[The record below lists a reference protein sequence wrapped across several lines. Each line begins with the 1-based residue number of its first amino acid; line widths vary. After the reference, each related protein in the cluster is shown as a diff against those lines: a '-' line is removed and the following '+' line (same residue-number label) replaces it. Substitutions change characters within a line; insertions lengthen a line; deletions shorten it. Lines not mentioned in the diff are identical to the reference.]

1 MNIVS
6 RQYAIANN
14 LPRYFTGELC
24 VNGHIEERY
33 TQKTTCVECER
44 IRKKRAREKRKELVK
59 KTGINKYFSGEPC
72 AKGHIAER
80 YVVNNRCVE
89 CHKLERKR
97 NSTPL
102 TYEQKEEAKRLRKE
116 ATIVRKEK
124 KAAEQKALLLTDEEK
139 KIVSYARHCIQGL
152 YPYNHGGYG
161 ISKPIAEFECGFS
174 SEELIDYLS
183 DASNVRTRWGTYKN
197 NNYWHVDHKIPLS
210 KLVKE
215 GVTEIW
221 NLNALD
227 NLKLIR
233 ATKNLKKGAKVSQ
246 KKLNDYIESKYQQ
259 NHFRLGL
266 YNPSERENIIYDKVM
281 DRIYNNLI
289 LSISNTAFS
298 LAKSESAIRDDIQ
311 KDFENG
317 QTISV
322 WTHRQKPNLN
332 EIKKYLM
339 GHMYYFAYRT
349 NDFCKVT
356 SMLLASYS
364 PLQKY
369 KRMHFEQFKYKE
381 DCESYYQGLIR
392 NESDELCI
400 EYLKVVSSNNC
411 KNCKPKGF
419 FKMLSEI

>member
-1 MNIVS
+1 MNIVP
-6 RQYAIANN
+6 RQYAIAND
-14 LPRYFTGELC
+14 LPRYFTGEPC
-24 VNGHIEERY
+24 VNGHIAARY
-33 TQKTTCVECER
+33 TKITTCVECAS
-44 IRKKRAREKRKELVK
+44 IKKKRAREKRKELVK

-116 ATIVRKEK
+116 ATIVRKENR
-124 KAAEQKALLLTDEEK
+124 AAEQKALLLTDEEK
-139 KIVSYARHCIQGL
+139 KIVSYARNCIQGL
-152 YPYNHGGYG
+152 YPFNHGGYG
-161 ISKPIAEFECGFS
+161 ISEPIAEFECGFS
-174 SEELIDYLS
+174 SIELINYLS
-183 DASNVRTRWGTYKN
+183 DAPNVRTRWGTYKN

-233 ATKNLKKGAKVSQ
+233 AAKNLKKGAKISP
-246 KKLNDYIESKYQQ
+246 KKLNDYIESRYQQ
-259 NHFRLGL
+259 NHLRLGL
-266 YNPSERENIIYDKVM
+266 YNPSERENIIFDKVI

-289 LSISNTAFS
+289 LSISNTPFS
-298 LAKSESAIRDDIQ
+298 LAKSESAIRNDIRY
-311 KDFENG
+311 DYEDG
-317 QTISV
+317 ITIEV

-332 EIKKYLM
+332 EINKYLIKS
-339 GHMYYFAYRT
+339 MYYFMYSNYDSNRI
-349 NDFCKVT
+349 T
-356 SMLLASYS
+356 SMLLSSYS

-369 KRMHFEQFKYKE
+369 KQMHFEQFKYKD
-381 DCESYYQGLIR
+381 DCDQYYQGLIR
-392 NESDELCI
+392 NESNELCK
-400 EYLKVVSSNNC
+400 EYIKVVSSNNC